1 MFEKSRSWQRYGGKP
16 TKIVRVHLG
25 HVPQLEPRPEEDR
38 SALRIALTVAVLFH
52 VAFFVMQ
59 LPEMAAR
66 PTSLF
71 VPTCPGPTSSFGP
84 RTTQAPRACWRRSR
98 RNSPKILTF

>member
-1 MFEKSRSWQRYGGKP
+1 MFEKSRSWQRYSGKP

-66 PTSLF
+66 PTWAGQERPVYVVQQIRF
-71 VPTCPGPTSSFGP
+71 KPPPP
-84 RTTQAPRACWRRSR
+84 
-98 RNSPKILTF
+98 